1 MATREDVR
9 GQCVIYSRYAGYKAD
24 AEISPG
30 YGTCLD
36 RNRPAVS
43 AGHCNC
49 QTKSHTMTL
58 TEYRI
63 DTGFFAGPLDL
74 LLYLV
79 RKTEIDVCAVSLA
92 KITNDFVN
100 YIDVL
105 EFLDFDLLGDFVVVA
120 STLLEI
126 KSREVLP
133 TQNLVVDDTQEEES
147 SSDLIQRLM
156 EYRRYKEAS
165 KLLDERA
172 SEWLERYPRLSSD
185 RPTIKRDHSEDR
197 IREVELWD
205 LVSALSRIVRMPDIG
220 REVGIRLDETPMAV
234 YQEQIRDRV
243 ATEGRVPF
251 SSFFAGEKM
260 QSRIV
265 GVFLAILELI
275 RHEHYRSEQPVDF
288 DEIYIL
294 PPR

>member
-1 MATREDVR
+1 
-9 GQCVIYSRYAGYKAD
+9 
-24 AEISPG
+24 
-30 YGTCLD
+30 
-36 RNRPAVS
+36 
-43 AGHCNC
+43 
-49 QTKSHTMTL
+49 MTL

-79 RKTEIDVCAVSLA
+79 RKTEVDVCEVSLA
-92 KITNDFVN
+92 KITSDFVA

-105 EFLDFDLLGDFVVVA
+105 ELLDFDFIGDFVVVA

-133 TQNLVVDDTQEEES
+133 TQTEIAGDVPEEES
-147 SSDLIQRLM
+147 GSDLIARLM

-185 RPTIKRDHSEDR
+185 RPTVKRDRSEDR

-205 LVSALSRIVRMPDIG
+205 LVSALSRIVRMPDIE
-220 REVGIRLDETPMAV
+220 REVSIRMDETPMSV
-234 YQEQIRDRV
+234 FQEQIRERI
-243 ATEGRVPF
+243 AAEGRVPF
-251 SSFFAGEKM
+251 SSLFAGEKI

-265 GVFLAILELI
+265 GIFLAILELI
-275 RHEHYRSEQPVDF
+275 RHEHYRAEQPVDF
-288 DEIYIL
+288 SEIWIL
-294 PPR
+294 APR

>member
-1 MATREDVR
+1 MAQGHWGRTFDQRT
-9 GQCVIYSRYAGYKAD
+9 KK
-24 AEISPG
+24 
-30 YGTCLD
+30 TFHNTL
-36 RNRPAVS
+36 RPIGS
-43 AGHCNC
+43 FCR
-49 QTKSHTMTL
+49 TKIHRPSSHPFMTL

-79 RKTEIDVCAVSLA
+79 RKTEVDVCELSLST
-92 KITNDFVN
+92 ITADFVT
-100 YIDVL
+100 YLDIL
-105 EFLDFDLLGDFVVVA
+105 EFLDFDLIGDFVVVA

-133 TQNLVVDDTQEEES
+133 TQTQIVDEAPEEES
-147 SSDLIQRLM
+147 GSDLIARLM

-185 RPTIKRDHSEDR
+185 RPTIKRDRSDDR

-205 LVSALSRIVRMPDIG
+205 LVSALSRIVRMPDLE
-220 REVGIRLDETPMAV
+220 REGSIRMDETPIGV
-234 YQEQIRDRV
+234 FQELIRERV
-243 ATEGRVPF
+243 AAEGRVPF
-251 SSFFAGEKM
+251 SSLFTGEKI

-265 GVFLAILELI
+265 GIFLAILELI
-275 RHEHYRSEQPVDF
+275 RHEHYRSEQPIDF
-288 DEIYIL
+288 SEIWIL
-294 PPR
+294 APSPESVT